1 MSTVTEFQ
9 SRSRPKPAESL
20 RAKFLRVTIPLIFLS
35 VLGVFGLI
43 EYLTHRSAEAR
54 LEQTLEGLIKTQ
66 AAALANPLW
75 NLDDE
80 QIGLALAAVVTD
92 REILSAR
99 VLGEDG
105 EQMSAA
111 GAVPE
116 AAEMHNLIPLSRPIV
131 FDAGAG
137 PKVIGTLEFIATR
150 RFLWQQTWNRLIVAA
165 VIALVAVSIEVAAA
179 LYALRT
185 IIGRPLEALM
195 DGINRVKAGKTKH
208 AIQWSSGDELGQVIS
223 AFNEMQGQQQAYE
236 AELRKARDTLEQ
248 RVIQRT
254 SELAE
259 ARDAS
264 IQARTRMADAIE
276 AISEGFSLFD
286 AKDRLVI
293 ANRRYGDILDLE
305 AELREPGTP
314 FSDILRHAIEKGLI
328 AEQPE
333 DLEAWIEAR
342 LSRHRNPQE
351 AHIQRYANGR
361 WVRITERQ
369 TADGDTAVVYSD
381 ITELKQR
388 ELGLEKAKAEAEAAN
403 EAKSAF
409 LATMS
414 HEIRTPLNGIVGMST
429 LLHETSLDAEQ
440 LDITGTIAAAAD
452 TLLAI
457 INDILDFSK
466 VEAGAL
472 ELERIPVDLSETLDQ
487 SLALV
492 QPKAAEKQLH
502 LRKEIA
508 PDVPP
513 AVIGDPVRLRQILL
527 NLLNNAVKFTETG
540 SVVVQIGRE
549 RNPDGDTLC
558 ITVRDTGIG
567 IPPDRMDRL
576 FKSFSQVDASTTRRY
591 GGSGLGLAIIRRL
604 VDLMGG
610 TISVESTVG
619 EGTTMLVRLPCE
631 PSDLPQPNLS
641 LDGARAMPPL
651 SILLV
656 DDNAINRKVG
666 TKILQRLGYD
676 PDIAK
681 SGAEAI
687 KRCTNKRYDVVLMD
701 IEMPEMDG
709 VTATA
714 QLRETLPQNEMP
726 RIVALTAN
734 AMSAERTRYIEAGM
748 DDYLSKPIDVAAL
761 AGSLRRAGEKS
772 MES

>member
-1 MSTVTEFQ
+1 MSTVTEIP
-9 SRSRPKPAESL
+9 SRSRPKPAETL

-43 EYLTHRSAEAR
+43 EYLTHRSAETR
-54 LEQTLEGLIKTQ
+54 LEQTLDGLIQTQ

-80 QIGLALAAVVTD
+80 QIGLALAAVVTN

-111 GAVPE
+111 GVVPE
-116 AAEMHNLIPLSRPIV
+116 AADTRNLIPLSRPIV

-137 PKVIGTLEFIATR
+137 AKEIGTLEFVATR
-150 RFLWQQTWNRLIVAA
+150 QFLWQQTWNRLIVAA

-195 DGINRVKAGKTKH
+195 FGIKRVKAGET
-208 AIQWSSGDELGQVIS
+208 IQAVEWNSGDELGQVIAS
-223 AFNEMQGQQQAYE
+223 FNEMQARQQAYE

-264 IQARTRMADAIE
+264 IQARTRMSDAIE

-293 ANRRYGDILDLE
+293 ANRRYGEILDLE
-305 AELREPGTP
+305 EGLRKTGTP
-314 FSDILRHAIEKGLI
+314 FRDILRFAIERGLI
-328 AEQPE
+328 AERPE
-333 DLEAWIEAR
+333 DIDAWIDAR
-342 LSRHRNPQE
+342 LARHRKPQE
-351 AHIQRYANGR
+351 AHIQRYSNGR
-361 WVRITERQ
+361 WVRITERK

-381 ITELKQR
+381 ITELKER
-388 ELGLEKAKAEAEAAN
+388 ELGLEKAKAQAESAN
-403 EAKSAF
+403 EAKSSF

-429 LLHETSLDAEQ
+429 LLSETSLDAEQ
-440 LDITGTIAAAAD
+440 LDMSRTIAAAAD

-472 ELERIPVDLSETLDQ
+472 ELESIPVDLSETVDQ

-492 QPKAAEKQLH
+492 QPKSAEKQLD

-527 NLLNNAVKFTETG
+527 NLLNNAVKFTESG
-540 SVVVQIGRE
+540 SVSVQIGRD
-549 RNPDGDTLC
+549 RDPDGQDILC
-558 ITVRDTGIG
+558 ITVQDTGIG

-576 FKSFSQVDASTTRRY
+576 FKSFSQVDPSTPRRY
-591 GGSGLGLAIIRRL
+591 GGSGLGLAITRRL
-604 VDLMGG
+604 VEQMGG
-610 TISVESTVG
+610 EISVESSVG
-619 EGTTMLVRLPCE
+619 QGTTMLVRLPCE
-631 PSDLPQPNLS
+631 PSDLPLPES
-641 LDGARAMPPL
+641 TSEGDRDMPTL
-651 SILLV
+651 AILLV

-666 TKILQRLGYD
+666 IKILQRLGYA
-676 PDIAK
+676 PDVAN
-681 SGAEAI
+681 SGAEAVQ
-687 KRCTNKRYDVVLMD
+687 RCAAKRYDVVLMD

-709 VTATA
+709 VSATA
-714 QLRETLPQNEMP
+714 RLRETLPETEMP
-726 RIVALTAN
+726 RVIALTAN

-748 DDYLSKPIDVAAL
+748 DDYLSKPIDVGAL
-761 AGSLRRAGEKS
+761 ASSLRRAGEK
-772 MES
+772 

>member
-1 MSTVTEFQ
+1 MSTVTKIP
-9 SRSRPKPAESL
+9 SISRPKQGATL

-54 LEQTLEGLIKTQ
+54 LEQTLEGLIQTQ

-80 QIGLALAAVVTD
+80 QIGLALAAVVTN

-99 VLGEDG
+99 VLGEG
-105 EQMSAA
+105 GAQMSAA
-111 GAVPE
+111 GAVTE
-116 AAEMHNLIPLSRPIV
+116 AADTRNLIPLSRPIL

-137 PKVIGTLEFIATR
+137 PKEIGTLEFVATR
-150 RFLWQQTWNRLIVAA
+150 QFLWQQTWNRVIVAA

-185 IIGRPLEALM
+185 IIGKPLDTLM
-195 DGINRVKAGKTKH
+195 VGINRVKAGETKQ
-208 AIQWSSGDELGQVIS
+208 AVEWSSGDELGQVIAS
-223 AFNEMQGQQQAYE
+223 FNEMQGRQQAYE

-264 IQARTRMADAIE
+264 IQAQTRMSDAIE

-286 AKDRLVI
+286 ENDRLVI
-293 ANRRYGDILDLE
+293 ANRRYGEILDL
-305 AELREPGTP
+305 AEDLREPGTP
-314 FSDILRHAIEKGLI
+314 FRDILRFAAEGGLV
-328 AEQPE
+328 AKRPE
-333 DLEAWIEAR
+333 DIDAWIEAR
-342 LSRHRNPQE
+342 LARHEDPQE
-351 AHIQRYANGR
+351 AHIQRYSNGR
-361 WVRITERQ
+361 WVRITERK

-381 ITELKQR
+381 ITELKER
-388 ELGLEKAKAEAEAAN
+388 ELGLEKAKAQAEAAN
-403 EAKSAF
+403 EAKSSF

-429 LLHETSLDAEQ
+429 LLNETRLDAEQ
-440 LDITGTIAAAAD
+440 LDMSRTIAAAAD

-466 VEAGAL
+466 VEAGAI
-472 ELERIPVDLSETLDQ
+472 ELERIPVHLSETLDQ
-487 SLALV
+487 SMAIV
-492 QPKAAEKQLH
+492 QPKAAEKQLD

-508 PDVPP
+508 TDVPQ
-513 AVIGDPVRLRQILL
+513 AVMGDPVRLRQILL

-540 SVVVQIGRE
+540 SVAVQVERD
-549 RNPDGDTLC
+549 RNPDGTDTLC

-576 FKSFSQVDASTTRRY
+576 FKSFSQVDASITRRY
-591 GGSGLGLAIIRRL
+591 GGTGLGLAITGRL
-604 VDLMGG
+604 VERMGG
-610 TISVESTVG
+610 SIAVESTVG
-619 EGTTMLVRLPCE
+619 LGTSMMVRLPCE
-631 PSDLPQPNLS
+631 PSDVPLPVTSSEVDREL
-641 LDGARAMPPL
+641 PPL
-651 SILLV
+651 AILLV

-666 TKILQRLGYD
+666 TKILQRLGFE

-687 KRCTNKRYDVVLMD
+687 ELCANKRYDVVLMD

-714 QLRETLPQNEMP
+714 RLRETMPENEMP
-726 RIVALTAN
+726 RVVALTAN
-734 AMSAERTRYIEAGM
+734 AMSGERTRYIEAGM
-748 DDYLSKPIDVAAL
+748 DDYLSKPINVGAL
-761 AGSLRRAGEKS
+761 AESLRRASEK
-772 MES
+772 